1 MESFYTTGWNGLL
14 IEAVRHTATPPAP
27 FLTFSSFS
35 STLVAMKTTRKKLP
49 STPPRTRT
57 ITVLFEKPS
66 EKMAFLHPNPKEY
79 P

>member
-1 MESFYTTGWNGLL
+1 MSTFTILENEPSVHGLSRSERG
-14 IEAVRHTATPPAP
+14 IELA
-27 FLTFSSFS
+27 
-35 STLVAMKTTRKKLP
+35 
-49 STPPRTRT
+49 TPPRTRT